1 MLDFLA
7 RNWVLILALGG
18 MGFMHFGMHGG
29 HGKSG
34 HAGGHVQGRAQDN
47 TGRTE
52 ASSAGGV
59 QDTPSSSGT
68 STQTEDVP
76 RKRGCC

>member
-34 HAGGHVQGRAQDN
+34 HAGGHVQGRAKDN
-47 TGRTE
+47 ADGTE
-52 ASSAGGV
+52 VSSAGGV
-59 QDTPSSSGT
+59 QDTPASTVT
-68 STQTEDVP
+68 SVKTEDAP
-76 RKRGCC
+76 PKRGCC

>member
-34 HAGGHVQGRAQDN
+34 HTGGHVQERARDDADGN
-47 TGRTE
+47 KV
-52 ASSAGGV
+52 SSAGGV
-59 QDTPSSSGT
+59 QDRPASSVT
-68 STQTEDVP
+68 SVKTEDAP

>member
-7 RNWVLILALGG
+7 RNWVLILVLGG

-34 HAGGHVQGRAQDN
+34 HAGGQVQGRAQDN
-47 TGRTE
+47 TGGTE
-52 ASSAGGV
+52 ASSAKGV
-59 QDTPSSSGT
+59 QDTPASSVT
-68 STQTEDVP
+68 SVKTEDAP

>member
-7 RNWVLILALGG
+7 RNWVLILVLGG
-18 MGFMHFGMHGG
+18 MGFMHFGMHRG

-34 HAGGHVQGRAQDN
+34 HAGGHVEGRAQDN
-47 TGRTE
+47 ADGTE
-52 ASSAGGV
+52 VSSAGGV
-59 QDTPSSSGT
+59 QDTPASSVT
-68 STQTEDVP
+68 SVKTEDAP

>member
-7 RNWVLILALGG
+7 RNWVLILVVGG

-34 HAGGHVQGRAQDN
+34 HAGGHVEGRAQESAD
-47 TGRTE
+47 GTE
-52 ASSAGGV
+52 VSSAGGV
-59 QDTPSSSGT
+59 QDTPASSSVK
-68 STQTEDVP
+68 TQDAP
-76 RKRGCC
+76 RRRGCC

>member
-7 RNWVLILALGG
+7 RNWVLILVLGG

-34 HAGGHVQGRAQDN
+34 HARGQVQRRAQDN
-47 TGRTE
+47 ADGIDV
-52 ASSAGGV
+52 SSTGGV
-59 QDTPSSSGT
+59 QDTPASSVT
-68 STQTEDVP
+68 SVKTEDAP

>member
-7 RNWVLILALGG
+7 RNWVLILVVGG

-47 TGRTE
+47 ADGTE
-52 ASSAGGV
+52 VSSAGGV
-59 QDTPSSSGT
+59 QDTPGSSVT
-68 STQTEDVP
+68 SVKTEDAP